1 MFFIAENTLFQ
12 SKKIM
17 ETVRKS
23 ERYDDVSRSLTHLST
38 ISIQSCCK
46 IRLHWW
52 GNHEPQENAI
62 ISIRILTQQCS
73 SFCVCDTWY
82 GLERASCVGRH
93 LYSIHTGA
101 PNNVQALDLS
111 DNVISLLSSSELA
124 DVGMT
129 RLKYLNLSKNAI
141 SEIGLNAFDALTN
154 LTILDLSKNRLHD
167 ISDEVFERNRN
178 LRILILSK
186 NNFNSHVPKLR
197 SSSLM
202 ELSLDS
208 CQISHLPPDTFNGL
222 THVRRLDLSNNLMIQ
237 MSIVVVQTL
246 HVLNKLSLEG
256 NPWSCNKIMFE
267 LQTYL
272 NTKSIEFDEVCGKK
286 INVKKFEK
294 MINLPTKSRS
304 YHHLANASMLFDET
318 KSVTEYNISN
328 TVKDKNLSICE
339 QMINQTLVVDS
350 VDKSVVY
357 WFLLL
362 GFILGI
368 SSGLFISY
376 IWLSRMCLCNRRYR
390 YHEQFND
397 ELITSQRLS
406 LLDSY
411 LQRLVNSDRSLI
423 ESCPSTPPP
432 QYRDVMLRPSL
443 YPPRVSN
450 LNNNSTGYGEMYT

>member
-1 MFFIAENTLFQ
+1 MFFIAENTLFL

-17 ETVRKS
+17 RTERKLR
-23 ERYDDVSRSLTHLST
+23 RYDDVSQSLTHLST

-46 IRLHWW
+46 IRLHWR

-73 SFCVCDTWY
+73 TFCVCDTWY

-93 LYSIHTGA
+93 LYNIHTGA
-101 PNNVQALDLS
+101 PNNMQALDLS
-111 DNVISLLSSSELA
+111 DNVISLLSSFELA
-124 DVGMT
+124 DIGMT

-141 SEIGLNAFDALTN
+141 SEIGLNAFDGLTY

-202 ELSLDS
+202 ELNLDS

-237 MSIVVVQTL
+237 MSTIVVQTL

-272 NTKSIEFDEVCGKK
+272 NTKNIEFDEVCGKK

-294 MINLPTKSRS
+294 MINLPTTSRS

-318 KSVTEYNISN
+318 KSVTEYNVSN
-328 TVKDKNLSICE
+328 TVKDKNLSTCE
-339 QMINQTLVVDS
+339 QMINQTHVVDY
-350 VDKSVVY
+350 KPVVY

-376 IWLSRMCLCNRRYR
+376 IWLSRMYLCNRRYS

-406 LLDSY
+406 LLDLY
-411 LQRLVNSDRSLI
+411 LQGLISSDRSLI

-443 YPPRVSN
+443 YPPRV
-450 LNNNSTGYGEMYT
+450 